1 MVGVAYKPDVED
13 VRESSALEIIA
24 ALRERGA
31 DVAYIDPYVPDLRLP
46 DGTPMSPI
54 GDPAAFR
61 ADLAVVHTAHTDMDL
76 GWLAQLPSVLDATY
90 RLSSPAQRV
99 AL

>member
-1 MVGVAYKPDVED
+1 
-13 VRESSALEIIA
+13 
-24 ALRERGA
+24 
-31 DVAYIDPYVPDLRLP
+31 
-46 DGTPMSPI
+46 MSPI